1 MDDVT
6 KVAIIGGGCAGMAT
20 AFELTKPEQGGRFDV
35 TVYQQGWRLGGKG
48 ASGRRA
54 PTQRIEEHGLH
65 LWMGFYEN
73 AFRLIRECYAELD
86 RDPSEC
92 PIATFEDAFKP
103 DNFVGVTE
111 QTGDGA
117 WRNWN
122 AFFPPAAGTPGDPL
136 QGSTPFSVPG
146 YLTRCVLLLRTL
158 ITSVQDRV
166 PPQAGENREDLVGAI
181 AALIGSTVKG
191 LSADPAG
198 SIRRIVSYGQLAVAT
213 AIAEA
218 ADILRN
224 IIERP
229 DSWRGGDDHGRAVSL
244 LGRLSILVHHQ
255 IDTLASKDAEVS
267 RIWEIVDV
275 VLAIIRGILRDGLVL
290 DKRGFDAID
299 DMDWRKWLEKHG
311 AAQRTLESA
320 FIRGSYDLLF
330 AYKDGNI
337 KDPQLAAGIA
347 LRGSLRMFFTYRGAL
362 FWKMQA
368 GMGDIVFAP
377 LYEVLRRRGV
387 KFEFFHRLDS
397 LKLGPEKD
405 HVARIEMTEQA
416 KIKDGKP
423 YEPLVNIKD
432 LPCWPSEPDYDQLVN
447 GDALRKSDWNP
458 ETRWGRK
465 HGKAKTLEVG
475 RDFDF
480 AVLATG
486 LGEVPVVAE
495 ELLAA
500 STDWQQM
507 VDKIGTVATQA
518 FQVWLDTPVEELGW
532 TLPQINI
539 SGYVEPFDT
548 WADMRQLVPVEE
560 WKTEPQTIAYFC
572 SVLPDSELPKAKD
585 QRAGAHETVRQNAVD
600 FLKNHVGH
608 FWPGAMDDDGFRWSL
623 LSHQKQGRGKNP
635 VGEARF
641 DTQFWQANVDP
652 TERYVLSLPGSL
664 QYRISPLEMHFDN
677 LTIAGDWTDCSHY
690 AGCVEAAVMSGLLAS
705 HALSTSP
712 PLQDIIAYDHP

>member
-86 RDPSEC
+86 RDPATC

-111 QTGDGA
+111 EICEGA

-122 AFFPPAAGTPGDPL
+122 AFFPPAAGIPGDPL

-158 ITSVQDRV
+158 ITSVQDTV

-198 SIRRIVSYGQLAVAT
+198 SIRRIASYGQLAVAT

-229 DSWRGGDDHGRAVSL
+229 DAWRGGNDHGRAVSL

-299 DMDWRKWLEKHG
+299 HMDWRKWLEKHG
-311 AAQRTLESA
+311 AAQRTLDSA

-330 AYKDGNI
+330 AYKDGDI
-337 KDPQLAAGIA
+337 ETPQLAAGIA

-387 KFEFFHRLDS
+387 KFEFFHRLDN
-397 LKLGPEKD
+397 LTLGPDKD

-416 KIKDGKP
+416 TTKDGKP
-423 YEPLVNIKD
+423 YEPLVDIKG
-432 LPCWPSEPDYDQLVN
+432 LPCWPSEPNYDQLTN

-465 HGKAKTLEVG
+465 RGKAKTLKVG

-507 VDKIGTVATQA
+507 VDNIGTVATQA
-518 FQVWLDTPVEELGW
+518 FQVWLDAPVEELGW

-548 WADMRQLVPVEE
+548 WADMRQLVPAED

-572 SVLPDSELPKAKD
+572 SVLPDSELPKTKD

-623 LSHQKQGRGKNP
+623 LSHQKQGRAKDP

-641 DTQFWQANVDP
+641 DTQFWQANVNP